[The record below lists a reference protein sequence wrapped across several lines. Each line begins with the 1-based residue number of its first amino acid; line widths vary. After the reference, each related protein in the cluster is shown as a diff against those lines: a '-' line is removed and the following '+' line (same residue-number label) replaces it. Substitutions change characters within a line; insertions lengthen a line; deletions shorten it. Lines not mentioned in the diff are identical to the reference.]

1 MVETILYESAQY
13 KELFNVSLEFFMISS
28 REYCSSLAIL
38 YPLPVSRV
46 HIIIFIIK
54 YLYLI
59 KYIFIEKIDQSI
71 QLSFLHYRS
80 VLFICLYFVKV
91 FCIYILV
98 NGEKI
103 SPMLFQWNTV
113 LIERNHI
120 VPAACSSQL
129 RLSQLCS
136 NSHELTIQY
145 S

>member
-13 KELFNVSLEFFMISS
+13 KELFNVSLEFLRISS

-71 QLSFLHYRS
+71 
-80 VLFICLYFVKV
+80 
-91 FCIYILV
+91 
-98 NGEKI
+98 
-103 SPMLFQWNTV
+103 
-113 LIERNHI
+113 
-120 VPAACSSQL
+120 
-129 RLSQLCS
+129 
-136 NSHELTIQY
+136 
-145 S
+145 